1 MQMQLDFEQDKQLAR
16 VLGKTAGVIIEFF
29 STLSAGQDFHAD
41 ELRKFV
47 AERLTVAPGSPDRIM
62 RELRRQGR
70 VGYEVINRSQSLY
83 RKTTC
88 E

>member
-1 MQMQLDFEQDKQLAR
+1 MQMQLNFEQPDQLAR
-16 VLGKTAGVIIEFF
+16 VAGKTASVIIEFF
-29 STLSAGQDFHAD
+29 SLLSAGQDFHAD
-41 ELRKFV
+41 ELRQYV

-83 RKTTC
+83 RKTSC